1 MKKHYEEPEI
11 FWEKSG
17 FDDVLTQSGGGY
29 DLTSDDIEWDAGWLK

>member
-17 FDDVLTQSGGGY
+17 FDDVLTQSGGGM
-29 DLTSDDIEWDAGWLK
+29 I